1 MPESIRG
8 TWSDAIRWNVR
19 ISGDGTHLLGA
30 GKPGLLVKLMGKD
43 GVSLCEGTI
52 PAHAEF
58 TFPLKSAQTNGET
71 LHFTVE
77 PPEGQSFYS
86 HDITAPDFTPP
97 PPVQNLSI
105 DGDWIIGDGAEP
117 GQSVRAIMGK
127 KIVADAIA
135 DEKGGFALAL
145 PSEFEP
151 AKITV
156 HAYDAMNNRSDAAS
170 LDVTPPD
177 LTGIHVSPDGWSV
190 YGATEPRA
198 TVTACRRADCAEDE
212 VLGSAEA
219 DEQGRVFFE
228 MDEQLRNGE
237 TVYLE
242 ATDMACNVSEDKRM
256 AHDSQAPL
264 FHGEPEYYPEDNTV
278 RGKAEAGVFVEVFVA
293 RDLVGINTADDD
305 GNFRVEIS
313 EKLTQAQQLTV
324 VIFDTSE
331 NPSKKYLSVRL
342 DETADAG
349 ETGVNDVA
357 TDDTKNAAGDVDQA
371 PLTNVPVNEPA
382 ATEEAGDGKNE
393 VEGRV
398 VNDATDASAEG
409 GTNTAGDVDAVLAGN
424 IIEHI
429 LPTGNAPSVD
439 PVPEE
444 ATKEVPADNLGT
456 GKEATDG
463 QDTPIVAESV
473 IAADGETNAAEAVEE
488 ATPVTV
494 APILPTDGTPSSNS
508 ASSEEVAEET
518 SGNEPVVGKEAAD
531 RQDTPTVAESINAAD
546 GETNAYEA
554 VKEAT
559 PDATARILPT
569 DDTPSSDATP
579 SEVVAEE
586 TPGNEP
592 GAGKEATDGQ
602 DTPAAAE
609 SVIAADGETNADEA
623 VKEATP
629 DTTAWILPTD
639 DTPSSDATPS
649 EVVAE
654 ETSGNEPVAGEEA
667 TDRQDTP
674 TVAESDHAADVRAED
689 GASVEYHDIVVEAV
703 PIATFTAMAT
713 EPSFKPEVLATYN
726 PYSSEEIKLSDDF
739 LQGGVET
746 VVDEGAETPVLDES
760 AGETEA
766 FVNFTSGILD
776 AFSPDDLMPA
786 LEDIPPFLH

>member
-105 DGDWIIGDGAEP
+105 DGDWIIGDAEP

-518 SGNEPVVGKEAAD
+518 SGNEPV
-531 RQDTPTVAESINAAD
+531 
-546 GETNAYEA
+546 A

-559 PDATARILPT
+559 
-569 DDTPSSDATP
+569 
-579 SEVVAEE
+579 
-586 TPGNEP
+586 
-592 GAGKEATDGQ
+592 DG
-602 DTPAAAE
+602 
-609 SVIAADGETNADEA
+609 
-623 VKEATP
+623 
-629 DTTAWILPTD
+629 
-639 DTPSSDATPS
+639 
-649 EVVAE
+649 
-654 ETSGNEPVAGEEA
+654 
-667 TDRQDTP
+667 QDTP